1 MPFLAAIAPTF
12 LIFIIA
18 MAGFIITAVRKRS
31 RAVEEAW
38 QGAAQRMK
46 LDYTPKRGMT
56 GKRRLEGDYRGY
68 SVRVNTFTQN
78 NGNNSGSSYTRYT
91 LFMPSLQLGLDLSQ
105 QHFLSRLTNTI
116 NGGQDLAIGDPDFD
130 KAVIVKSAAPHAT
143 RGFLTPNRRLQ
154 IRKFLTDARRGRV
167 TDDEITF
174 IEAGVAK
181 KAEALRLSTDRLVSL
196 ADVLQLPSVA
206 DSVQTLQE
214 GIRSEDQEPQ
224 PSREDQGDRTSFEE
238 GHNISTMAIE
248 RTQLPLATGPEGVRD
263 PDAPLAFPWQSE
275 PELEGPVET
284 PAEEPIAV
292 DFKMLIEDPPTASVE
307 PTPTIIEFDE
317 EIPRPI
323 THLETPLQDAVED
336 EARPPFKMSQRV
348 APISLS
354 ESPEEPEVQP
364 EVQPEEAQV
373 DSPDSAAGVDYI
385 ALRDALFETNL
396 MSSQTKDDF
405 DANYAGRVV
414 KWSGKLRRIS
424 AYTSDFTFQGT
435 VGSKA
440 IVELEGITDGSFTKG
455 VQAVVQ
461 LPTEVATELGNQ
473 YDIQVEFTGKLHSCD
488 GFLRD
493 IFIEAGSMTAL

>member
-91 LFMPSLQLGLDLSQ
+91 LFMPSLQLGMDLSQ

-116 NGGQDLAIGDPDFD
+116 NGGQDLAVGDPDFD

-181 KAEALRLSTDRLVSL
+181 KAEALRLSADRLVSL
-196 ADVLQLPSVA
+196 ADILQLPSVA
-206 DSVQTLQE
+206 DSVQTRQE
-214 GIRSEDQEPQ
+214 GFRNEAQEPRS
-224 PSREDQGDRTSFEE
+224 SREDQGDRASFEE
-238 GHNISTMAIE
+238 APSMPTMAIE
-248 RTQLPLATGPEGVRD
+248 PPQLPQATGPKDVRD
-263 PDAPLAFPWQSE
+263 PDAALAFPWQNE
-275 PELEGPVET
+275 PEPEGPVET

-292 DFKMLIEDPPTASVE
+292 DFKLLIEDPPTASVE
-307 PTPTIIEFDE
+307 PTPTIIGFDE
-317 EIPRPI
+317 QVPRPI
-323 THLETPLQDAVED
+323 THLETSLQDTVED
-336 EARPPFKMSQRV
+336 EANPPFKMSQRV
-348 APISLS
+348 APVSLS
-354 ESPEEPEVQP
+354 ESPEEP

-396 MSSQTKDDF
+396 MSSQTKDYF

-440 IVELEGITDGSFTKG
+440 IVELEGIADGSFTKG